1 MRGMDNNDLKELL
14 IKCWMTHDGM
24 WFYHCLQ
31 ECGIEK
37 TNKINKAAVK
47 SMAKIEIK
55 RIQKIFDVGNI
66 EKFKDLQ
73 NIMDKAMKVFKADFM
88 EFRHIYPAKNHLH
101 CEISKCWAYDGIVRM
116 GVIDEYQCAIF
127 SRIEGWFKALEIEFN
142 VKPPLNGCLMHTNGK
157 CARDY
162 NFFFKE

>member
-1 MRGMDNNDLKELL
+1 MIEKHDLKELL

-55 RIQKIFDVGNI
+55 RIQKIFEIDKI

-88 EFRHIYPAKNHLH
+88 EFRYTFPIKNQMY
-101 CEISKCWAYDGIVRM
+101 CEMSKCWAYDGIARM
-116 GVIDEYQCAIF
+116 GVIDSYQCAIF
-127 SRIEGWFKALEIEFN
+127 ARIEGWFEAMGINFN
-142 VKPPLNGCLMHTNGK
+142 VDPQLNGCLMHTNGK
-157 CARDY
+157 CSRAY
-162 NFFFKE
+162 TFNFKD